1 MRNHLTLEQTQG
13 SIFVQLRRVFAK
25 TEYRIGE
32 VATRGSIAQTLE
44 EVKKRQ
50 KPSSRTEV
58 VLGDLEFNLQS
69 QSSSEMLSSALH

>member
-1 MRNHLTLEQTQG
+1 VRNHLTLEQTQG
-13 SIFVQLRRVFAK
+13 SIFVQLRRVCAK

-32 VATRGSIAQTLE
+32 VATRGSIEQTLE

-50 KPSSRTEV
+50 KLSSRTEV